1 MGGDGGLMMSI
12 EQLRQSI
19 DIQRLIFISLPFG
32 SGNDM
37 AQA

>member
-1 MGGDGGLMMSI
+1 MGGDGGLMMSLA
-12 EQLRQSI
+12 QLKVKI
-19 DIQRLIFISLPFG
+19 DVQRLVFVSLPFG